1 MLSTRSVDVL
11 AIGETMAL
19 VTPQRA
25 ESLEIAEDFSVEI
38 GGAESNVACHL
49 ARSGHRVE
57 WFSALGDDA
66 LGRRTRARIAAH
78 GVDTA
83 RVIMSPAAP
92 TGLYVKNPGVGV
104 TYYRRGSA
112 ASRLGPTDFEGIDWS
127 PIRIVHLS
135 GITPALSESCR
146 ALVGT
151 VIDAAHNNGVT
162 VSFDVNLRSSLWE
175 SNDEA
180 AAVLLDIA
188 RRSDIVL
195 VGRDEAET
203 LWGSATADDVRSLLP
218 AIAHLVVKDA
228 DIDAVE
234 FSVAGRVVEPAH
246 RVDVVEPVGAGDA
259 FAAGWLSGLL
269 LGEDSATRLQGGH
282 SRAASALT
290 STKDVPTA

>member
-1 MLSTRSVDVL
+1 MLPNRSIDVL
-11 AIGETMAL
+11 TIGETMAL

-49 ARSGHRVE
+49 AHIGHRVE

-83 RVIMSPAAP
+83 RVVMSPEVP

-112 ASRLGPTDFEGIDWS
+112 ASRLGPADLERIDWS
-127 PIRIVHLS
+127 AVRTVHLS

-146 ALVGT
+146 ALVNT
-151 VIDAAHNNGVT
+151 AIDAAHANGVT
-162 VSFDVNLRSSLWE
+162 VSFDVNLRSSLW
-175 SNDEA
+175 SSDDEA
-180 AAVLLDIA
+180 AVVLLDIA
-188 RRSDIVL
+188 RRSDVVL
-195 VGRDEAET
+195 VGRDEAEM
-203 LWGSATADDVRSLLP
+203 LWGPATADDVRALFP
-218 AIAHLVVKDA
+218 ATAHLVVKDA
-228 DIDAVE
+228 DVEAVE
-234 FSVAGRVVEPAH
+234 FSEAGRIVEPAH
-246 RVDVVEPVGAGDA
+246 RIEVVEPVGAGDA

-269 LGEDSATRLQGGH
+269 LGEDSAARLRGGH
-282 SRAASALT
+282 SRAASALA
-290 STKDVPTA
+290 STKDVPMT

>member
-1 MLSTRSVDVL
+1 VLPNRSIDVL

-49 ARSGHRVE
+49 AHIGHRVE

-83 RVIMSPAAP
+83 RVVMSPEVP

-112 ASRLGPTDFEGIDWS
+112 ASRLGPADLERIDWS
-127 PIRIVHLS
+127 AVRTVHLS

-146 ALVGT
+146 ALVNT
-151 VIDAAHNNGVT
+151 AIDAAHANGVT
-162 VSFDVNLRSSLWE
+162 VSFDVNLRSSLW
-175 SNDEA
+175 SSDDEA
-180 AAVLLDIA
+180 AVVLLDIA
-188 RRSDIVL
+188 RRSDVVL
-195 VGRDEAET
+195 VGRDEAEM
-203 LWGSATADDVRSLLP
+203 LWGPATADDVRALFP
-218 AIAHLVVKDA
+218 ATAHLVVKDA
-228 DIDAVE
+228 DVEAVE
-234 FSVAGRVVEPAH
+234 FSEAGRIVEPAH
-246 RVDVVEPVGAGDA
+246 RIEVVEPVGAGDA

-269 LGEDSATRLQGGH
+269 LGEDSAARLRGGH
-282 SRAASALT
+282 SRAASALA
-290 STKDVPTA
+290 STKDVPMT

>member
-1 MLSTRSVDVL
+1 MLPNRSIDVL

-49 ARSGHRVE
+49 AHIGHRVE

-83 RVIMSPAAP
+83 RVVMSPEVP

-112 ASRLGPTDFEGIDWS
+112 ASRLGPADLERIDWS
-127 PIRIVHLS
+127 AVRTVHLS

-146 ALVGT
+146 ALVNT
-151 VIDAAHNNGVT
+151 AIDAAHANGVT
-162 VSFDVNLRSSLWE
+162 VSFDVNLRSSLW
-175 SNDEA
+175 SSDDEA
-180 AAVLLDIA
+180 AVVLLDIA
-188 RRSDIVL
+188 RRSDVVL
-195 VGRDEAET
+195 VGRDEAEM
-203 LWGSATADDVRSLLP
+203 LWGPATADDVRALFP
-218 AIAHLVVKDA
+218 ATAHLVVKDA
-228 DIDAVE
+228 DVEAVE
-234 FSVAGRVVEPAH
+234 FSEAGRIVEPAH
-246 RVDVVEPVGAGDA
+246 RIEVVEPVGAGDA

-269 LGEDSATRLQGGH
+269 LGEDSAARLRGGH
-282 SRAASALT
+282 SRAASALA
-290 STKDVPTA
+290 STKDVPMT